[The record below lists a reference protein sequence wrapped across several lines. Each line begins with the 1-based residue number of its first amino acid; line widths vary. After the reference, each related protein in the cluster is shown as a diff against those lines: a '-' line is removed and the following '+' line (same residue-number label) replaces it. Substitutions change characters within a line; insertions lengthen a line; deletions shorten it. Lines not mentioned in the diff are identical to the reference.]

1 MSGNAADWRAGV
13 TAEELV
19 DFVLQSWQ
27 LTANAVAA
35 SPSEF
40 LGRDK
45 ETRVF
50 RRLREE
56 IANVATDVRIIGP
69 DSQLRFNRWGIDVVC
84 ADGDCQMPIE
94 GKYKIASD
102 GAIPDNRKAAFFD
115 LFKLE
120 QYLDSGQYV
129 GGLFLWLT
137 NEPAYR
143 QQASGDSV
151 DFSTHEGRAYA
162 AGTQLR
168 AARSRNQMPLPLV
181 LKHSYKFDWQRV
193 DALGQ
198 WYSLAI
204 RVGPNAA

>member
-1 MSGNAADWRAGV
+1 MTKEQLINVA
-13 TAEELV
+13 
-19 DFVLQSWQ
+19 LQSWQ
-27 LTANAVAA
+27 LTAKAVAA

-56 IANVATDVRIIGP
+56 IATVATEVGVIGP
-69 DSQLRFNRWGIDVVC
+69 DSQRRFDRWGIDVVC
-84 ADGDCQMPIE
+84 ADGDCQVAIE

-115 LFKLE
+115 LYKLE
-120 QYLDSGQYV
+120 RYRDSGQYV
-129 GGLFLWLT
+129 AGLFLWLT

-151 DFSTHEGRAYA
+151 DFSTHEGRIYT

-198 WYSLAI
+198 WHSLAI
-204 RVGPNAA
+204 RVGPNAS

>member
-1 MSGNAADWRAGV
+1 M
-13 TAEELV
+13 TAEQLV
-19 DFVLQSWQ
+19 NVVLQSWQ
-27 LTANAVAA
+27 LTAKAVAA
-35 SPSEF
+35 SPAEF

-56 IANVATDVRIIGP
+56 ITTVATDVRVIGP
-69 DSQLRFNRWGIDVVC
+69 DSQLRFDRWGIDVVC

-120 QYLDSGQYV
+120 RYLESGQYV
-129 GGLFLWLT
+129 AGLFLWLT

-151 DFSTHEGRAYA
+151 DFSTHEGRIYK

-181 LKHSYKFDWQRV
+181 LKHSCKFDWQRV

-204 RVGPNAA
+204 RVGLNAS

>member
-1 MSGNAADWRAGV
+1 MTTEQFVNV
-13 TAEELV
+13 
-19 DFVLQSWQ
+19 VLQSWQ
-27 LTANAVAA
+27 LTAKAVAA

-50 RRLREE
+50 RRLRKE
-56 IANVATDVRIIGP
+56 IATVATDVGVIGP
-69 DSQLRFNRWGIDVVC
+69 DSQRRFDRWGIDVVC

-94 GKYKIASD
+94 GKYKIPSD

-120 QYLDSGQYV
+120 RYLDSGQYV

-151 DFSTHEGRAYA
+151 DFSTHEGRVYA

-168 AARSRNQMPLPLV
+168 ATRSRNQMPLPLV

-193 DALGQ
+193 DALGR

-204 RVGPNAA
+204 RVGANAS

>member
-1 MSGNAADWRAGV
+1 MALGGTESKRDTGAADERRAAIV
-13 TAEELV
+13 
-19 DFVLQSWQ
+19 Q
-27 LTANAVAA
+27 LTTKAVAA
-35 SPSEF
+35 NPSDF

-56 IANVATDVRIIGP
+56 IATVTNEVGVIGP
-69 DSQLRFNRWGIDVVC
+69 DSQRRFDRWGIDVVC
-84 ADGDCQMPIE
+84 ADGDCQVPIE

-115 LFKLE
+115 LYKLE
-120 QYLDSGQYV
+120 RYLDSGQYV
-129 GGLFLWLT
+129 AGLFLWLT

-151 DFSTHEGRAYA
+151 DFSTHEGRIYT
-162 AGTQLR
+162 AGKQLR

-181 LKHSYKFDWQRV
+181 LKHSYKFEWHQV

-198 WYSLAI
+198 WHSLAI
-204 RVGPNAA
+204 RVRPNAS

>member
-1 MSGNAADWRAGV
+1 M
-13 TAEELV
+13 TAEQLV
-19 DFVLQSWQ
+19 NVVLQSWQ
-27 LTANAVAA
+27 LTAKAVAA

-40 LGRDK
+40 IGRDK

-56 IANVATDVRIIGP
+56 ITTVATDVRVIGP
-69 DSQLRFNRWGIDVVC
+69 DSQLRFDRWGIDVVC

-120 QYLDSGQYV
+120 RYLESGQYV

-151 DFSTHEGRAYA
+151 DFSTHEGRIYK

-168 AARSRNQMPLPLV
+168 AARSRNQMPLPLM
-181 LKHSYKFDWQRV
+181 LKHSYKFEWQQV
-193 DALGQ
+193 DTLGQ
-198 WYSLAI
+198 WHSLAI
-204 RVGPNAA
+204 RVGPNAS